1 MALGT
6 SEAHLSSS
14 RLSLLPSPCSC
25 LENKTFCVQN
35 DPIFLR
41 QRRLELVIRL
51 IRMEGGCLFFPPY
64 LLKPWDG
71 LVRVLRIK
79 RSFPE
84 GVFKGL

>member
-1 MALGT
+1 MALGL

-41 QRRLELVIRL
+41 QQQLELAIRL
-51 IRMEGGCLFFPPY
+51 IRKEGECLVFPPY
-64 LLKPWDG
+64 LLKPRDG
-71 LVRVLRIK
+71 LGQ
-79 RSFPE
+79 SSSH
-84 GVFKGL
+84 